1 MENTLVLYILLGLL
15 GAISIVRVLLYFAYR
30 AKAEQEGK
38 K

>member
-15 GAISIVRVLLYFAYR
+15 SAIGVVRILLFFAYR
-30 AKAEQEGK
+30 AKAEREAK